1 MAAYDLEEQEQL
13 SELKAWWQQYGT
25 LVTTV
30 AALVAVAVVA
40 YQGWNW
46 YQRKQAAEAAA
57 VYAILQKAA
66 TERNAKNT
74 AAAAGELIDKYGRTT
89 YAALGALV
97 SARVQF
103 DAGDLGTAKSQLAWA
118 ADNARDEE
126 LRDLARL
133 RLANVLMD
141 EKAYDDALKRLEK
154 EPLAAYAARYA
165 ELRGDV
171 HAIQDRR
178 AEARSAYQ
186 SALTKL
192 GAEQGG
198 GRGANLRELLQLKL
212 DALGDGQ

>member
-30 AALVAVAVVA
+30 AALVAVMVVA

-57 VYAILQKAA
+57 VYAVLQKAA
-66 TERNAKNT
+66 IERNAKNT
-74 AAAAGELIDKYGRTT
+74 AAAAGELMDKYGRTT

-103 DAGDLGTAKSQLAWA
+103 DASDLGTAKSQLAWA

-165 ELRGDV
+165 ELRGDIY
-171 HAIQDRR
+171 AIQDRR

-212 DALGDGQ
+212 DTLGDGQ